1 MGLIRKKIPKKG
13 WGNGKKY
20 PLTESEICVFVC
32 ERRKINS
39 FEIAVIILSYL
50 RNLNLSLKKG
60 FKIAELLPKHSF
72 SFTLETALKM
82 AKNTN

>member
-1 MGLIRKKIPKKG
+1 MNWKRNLR
-13 WGNGKKY
+13 
-20 PLTESEICVFVC
+20 ICVW
-32 ERRKINS
+32 ERKKINS
-39 FEIAVIILSYL
+39 FEIAVIILNYL

-60 FKIAELLPKHSF
+60 FKIAELLPKHPF